1 MKTNIEQVI
10 LHSGVPGD
18 AEFQQLDVKSMCDDR
33 KDKKNVLL
41 NKKC

>member
-18 AEFQQLDVKSMCDDR
+18 AEFQQLDVKNGACVMIE
-33 KDKKNVLL
+33 KTKKMFF
-41 NKKC
+41 